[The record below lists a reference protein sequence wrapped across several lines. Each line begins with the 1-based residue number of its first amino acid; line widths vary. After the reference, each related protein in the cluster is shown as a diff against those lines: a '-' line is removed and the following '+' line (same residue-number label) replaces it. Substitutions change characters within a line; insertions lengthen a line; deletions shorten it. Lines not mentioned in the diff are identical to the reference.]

1 MNTENAGSASKPG
14 SNGDTAKEITDLEKR
29 LDGYQASL
37 SQKEAFLENIKAFF
51 RTEKITML
59 VQ

>member
-1 MNTENAGSASKPG
+1 MNAENAGRGSKPVPAE
-14 SNGDTAKEITDLEKR
+14 DATKEIVDLQKR
-29 LDGYQASL
+29 LDGYQVSL

-59 VQ
+59 V